1 MNGRVLHLD
10 TEINEIFEKAQ
21 DKKYL
26 AGENLANIE
35 DMIVEVNAIEAH
47 FKDLETKAEK
57 YNHQQQVLD
66 MPQTVFEFLD
76 EARTEITLRA
86 LMWNSL
92 KKWNEMKQDWVTMQF
107 AKIDPQMI
115 AKEADKYFAI
125 AMRLEKTLDPNP
137 IQEQLKEAVA
147 AFKEAMPI
155 VKALGNNMLQP
166 KHVEEIK
173 DLVKKDFDVHKEDF
187 TLKSLLD
194 LDINAF
200 QEQIVSISN

>member
-1 MNGRVLHLD
+1 
-10 TEINEIFEKAQ
+10 
-21 DKKYL
+21 
-26 AGENLANIE
+26 
-35 DMIVEVNAIEAH
+35 
-47 FKDLETKAEK
+47 
-57 YNHQQQVLD
+57 

-107 AKIDPQMI
+107 AKIDPQSI

-125 AMRLEKTLDPNP
+125 AMRLEKTLESNP

-200 QEQIVSISN
+200 QE